1 MSGFRVDVVLPPG
14 IEAARQAAKTFEA
27 TGYDGLYTV
36 ETTNDPFLDLAFPAI
51 ETTRPML
58 GNNLAIAFARS
69 PYVTAVLAWNLQ
81 QASKGR
87 FCLGLGTQV
96 KGHIERRFGMP
107 WESPGPKF
115 REYVAMLKELWSA
128 WQERRPAQH
137 RGRFYNSTVNNPFF
151 TPGPIDYPAPKVF
164 IAAINEYNA
173 ETVGFNADGIL
184 IHPLHSPKY
193 IDDVLMPAINKGLAR
208 SGRKREDITIV
219 CPIFLAVGDTDEQAA
234 SAASFVKQQA
244 AFYGSTRSYRRIFET
259 HGWDETP
266 TKLHE
271 RMSKG
276 DMAGMASEITDEM
289 VEVFAIT
296 GRTDGAVDEIKRRY
310 ETRVDRIY
318 FYNAFATPF
327 ADEGRQR
334 ELIAALSAS

>member
-1 MSGFRVDVVLPPG
+1 MTFKVDVVLPPG
-14 IEAARQAAKTFEA
+14 IEPAREAAKRFEDV
-27 TGYDGLYTV
+27 GYQGLYTV
-36 ETTNDPFLDLAFPAI
+36 ETTSDPFLDLAFPAI
-51 ETTRPML
+51 ETTKPML

-69 PYVTAVLAWNLQ
+69 PYVTAVLAWQLQ

-87 FCLGLGTQV
+87 FVLGLGTQV

-115 REYVAMLKELWSA
+115 REYVIACKELWSA
-128 WQERRPAQH
+128 WAQRRPAQH
-137 RGRFYNSTVNNPFF
+137 RGKFYNHTVTNPFF
-151 TPGPIDYPAPKVF
+151 TPGPISYPAPKVF
-164 IAAINEYNA
+164 IAAVNEYNA
-173 ETVGFNADGIL
+173 ETVGFVADGIL
-184 IHPLHSPKY
+184 VHPLHSPKY
-193 IDDVLMPAINKGLAR
+193 IDEVLFPAIERGLAK
-208 SGRKREDITIV
+208 SGRTREDITVV
-219 CPIFLAVGDTDEQAA
+219 CPIFLAVGDTDEQEA

-259 HGWDETP
+259 HGWDDTP
-266 TKLHE
+266 PKLHE

-276 DMAGMASEITDEM
+276 DLGGMADEITDEM

-296 GRTDGAVDEIKRRY
+296 GRTDDAVEEIKRRY
-310 ETRVDRIY
+310 AGRADRIY

-334 ELIAALSAS
+334 ELIASLSS